1 VPGSSPEVET
11 PHSDH
16 HNGALT
22 PSITAW
28 RLPLWPAKNS
38 SGATVS
44 KAEAHSVVAD
54 VASALTTSIPV
65 TERKVAGG

>member
-1 VPGSSPEVET
+1 M
-11 PHSDH
+11 
-16 HNGALT
+16 
-22 PSITAW
+22 
-28 RLPLWPAKNS
+28 WPAKNS
-38 SGATVS
+38 SAATVS